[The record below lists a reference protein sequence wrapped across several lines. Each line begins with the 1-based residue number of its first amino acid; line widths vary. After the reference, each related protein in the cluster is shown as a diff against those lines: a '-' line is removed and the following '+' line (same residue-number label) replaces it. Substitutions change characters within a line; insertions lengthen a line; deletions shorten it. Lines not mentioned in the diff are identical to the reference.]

1 MSNRP
6 PITARNPRVDLL
18 RGWLILLV
26 IVGHIV
32 LGSVHEQFV
41 RYAIYAFHMPL
52 FIGLTGYLLNPDKLA
67 NSSLFSVGVRY
78 WWRVGLPF
86 LIAFSFFTGILFLHA
101 QQEMRFNSDMV
112 LGYLVTPYYHLWFVP
127 TLILWVLGFWLLLK
141 LRFPL
146 VLALLGS
153 LAVTA
158 VWSMFAS
165 AALPDLVALL
175 VSKKVVYFFSFFL
188 LGAWLRTDAGSR
200 WLRSVT
206 MINVLPPA
214 VILISAAIY
223 LMHIGPEKS
232 VLKGV
237 AWLTMNCVLILIS
250 VKWIQARVSV
260 KANKTTQHGLIN
272 HTLVAMGRVSLPIY
286 LWHVVPM
293 FLLKGWDIH
302 QTQTWLYYAVS
313 VVGVSLIVAILL
325 KMEGK
330 NRLTDKLVYGN

>member
-67 NSSLFSVGVRY
+67 NSSLAEVGMRY

-86 LIAFSFFTGILFLHA
+86 LIAFAFFTGILLFHA
-101 QQEMRFNSDMV
+101 YQESRFSSDMV

-127 TLILWVLGFWLLLK
+127 TLILWVIGFWLLLK

-158 VWSMFAS
+158 IWSMFAG
-165 AALPDLVALL
+165 ATLPNISALL

-206 MINVLPPA
+206 MINALPPA
-214 VILISAAIY
+214 LILISAAIY
-223 LMHIGPEKS
+223 LMHIGPDKS

-237 AWLTMNCVLILIS
+237 AWLIMNCVLILIS
-250 VKWIQARVSV
+250 VKWIQARVAA
-260 KANKTTQHGLIN
+260 KANKASKQSLIN
-272 HTLVAMGRVSLPIY
+272 YTLVAMGRVSLPIY

-302 QTQTWLYYAVS
+302 QTQTGLYYSVS
-313 VVGVSLIVAILL
+313 VASVSLIVVILL

-330 NRLTDKLVYGN
+330 SKLMDKLVYGI

>member
-1 MSNRP
+1 MNNRP

-18 RGWLILLV
+18 RGWLIFLV

-32 LGSVHEQFV
+32 LGSVHEQV
-41 RYAIYAFHMPL
+41 LRYAIYAFHMPL

-86 LIAFSFFTGILFLHA
+86 LIAFAFFTGILLLHA
-101 QQEMRFNSDMV
+101 QQEMRFSSDMV

-127 TLILWVLGFWLLLK
+127 TLILWVFGFWLILK

-146 VLALLGS
+146 PLALLGS
-153 LAVTA
+153 VLVTA
-158 VWSMFAS
+158 VWSMFAGVS
-165 AALPDLVALL
+165 LPHLIALL

-188 LGAWLRTDAGSR
+188 LGAWLRTDSGAR

-206 MINVLPPA
+206 MITVIPPA
-214 VILISAAIY
+214 IILISAAVY
-223 LMHIGPEKS
+223 LIHIGPEKS
-232 VLKGV
+232 MLKGG
-237 AWLTMNCVLILIS
+237 AWLIMNCGLILVSI
-250 VKWIQARVSV
+250 KWVQTRLSAKRAKPVQSSL
-260 KANKTTQHGLIN
+260 ANN
-272 HTLVAMGRVSLPIY
+272 TLVAMGRVSLPIY

-302 QTQTWLYYAVS
+302 QTQPWLYYPLS
-313 VVGVSLIVAILL
+313 VIGVTLIVVILL

-330 NRLTDKLVYGN
+330 NRLMDRLVYGN

>member
-67 NSSLFSVGVRY
+67 SSSLIAVGARY

-86 LIAFSFFTGILFLHA
+86 LIAFACFTGILLLHA
-101 QQEMRFNSDMV
+101 QQEGRFSSSLV

-127 TLILWVLGFWLLLK
+127 TLILWVFGFWLALK

-146 VLALLGS
+146 ILALLGS
-153 LAVTA
+153 VFITA
-158 VWSMFAS
+158 VWSMFAGVS
-165 AALPDLVALL
+165 LPHIVALL

-188 LGAWLRTDAGSR
+188 LGAWLRTDAGVR
-200 WLRSVT
+200 WLRSMTV
-206 MINVLPPA
+206 INAIPPA
-214 VILISAAIY
+214 IILISAAVY

-232 VLKGV
+232 VLKGG
-237 AWLTMNCVLILIS
+237 AWLMMNCVLILVSI
-250 VKWIQARVSV
+250 KWIQTRLSA
-260 KANKTTQHGLIN
+260 KANKTVRRGLMSN
-272 HTLVAMGRVSLPIY
+272 TLVAMGRVSLPIY

-302 QTQTWLYYAVS
+302 QTQPWIYYLVS
-313 VVGVSLIVAILL
+313 VVGASLIVAALL

-330 NRLTDKLVYGN
+330 NRLMDRLVYGI